1 MNGPPVDDHVT
12 ARLDLGGPV
21 RRRTGKAGQR
31 ERLGHRLAVLE
42 LVLGDH
48 PDEEVVEL
56 GEQREDS
63 LAHIGQVR
71 AGGLG
76 RQDRKPTALGA
87 RVRERVVELVVLGRE
102 RPAAACA
109 PKQPQL
115 FEVADVC
122 EIPDQWRLEGRD
134 LSRELLVR
142 ERVEQGLGPLSR
154 VPEDGGELSR

>member
-1 MNGPPVDDHVT
+1 M
-12 ARLDLGGPV
+12 

-63 LAHIGQVR
+63 LAHLAHVC

-102 RPAAACA
+102 RLAPACA
-109 PKQPQL
+109 PQQPQL
-115 FEVADVC
+115 LEVADVG
-122 EIPDQWRLEGRD
+122 EIPDERRLERRD

-142 ERVEQGLGPLSR
+142 EWVEQGLGPLSR